1 MSLLLTASQTL
12 GPFGAIIFDPTEL
25 KKVAAPGV
33 VGERIT
39 IRGRVLDGDGAPV
52 NDATLETW
60 QANHLG
66 KYAHPEDL
74 QEKPLDDRFKG
85 FGRVSTRADGSFE
98 LTTIKPGCVPGPG
111 GSTQAPHL
119 AVVIFMRGLLKHLV
133 TRIYFADEAANA
145 DDPVL
150 RLVPPARQATLIA
163 CKLAG
168 EAAVYEWHVHLQGP
182 AETVFF
188 DW

>member
-12 GPFGAIIFDPTEL
+12 GPFGAIIFDPTEI
-25 KKVAAPGV
+25 KQIAAPGV
-33 VGERIT
+33 AGERIT

-60 QANHLG
+60 QANHHG
-66 KYAHPEDL
+66 KYAHPEDT
-74 QEKPLDDRFKG
+74 QEKLLDERFKG
-85 FGRVSTRADGSFE
+85 FGRVSTRADGTFE
-98 LTTIKPGCVPGPG
+98 FTTIKPGSVPGPG
-111 GSTQAPHL
+111 GGTQAPHL

-133 TRIYFADEAANA
+133 TRIYFAGEAANA

-150 RLVPPARQATLIA
+150 KLVPPERRATLMAQPIVA
-163 CKLAG
+163 TPG
-168 EAAVYEWHVHLQGP
+168 VYQWTVNLQGP
-182 AETVFF
+182 NETVFF